1 MSKLKKYISQTQCQI
16 KSFNIQIKIFVII
29 ISVLLLSCDYNK
41 NKESKNGLN
50 YIDVEFERFEKKFFN
65 SSLDSLSNLIDEYPF
80 LFSKRFSLDEW
91 KAIKT
96 DSTRKEIFSKTDSVF
111 KNFESVENGVKKIFT
126 NTKKFFPNFKL
137 PKLITLN
144 NGIDYKYKIIDSD
157 SIVLISLDCYLGENI
172 FYKNIPAHI
181 SKLMV
186 PEFVTIDIS
195 ELISSRYV
203 EIPLDRKFISK
214 IIYHGKL
221 LFLMKE
227 VSGIDPLKLLGFNKN
242 NKDWMIENENN
253 VWKYFVE
260 NDLLFSTQS
269 SLDYRFLANAPFSKF
284 GLSID
289 FESPPMV
296 GRWIGYQIVKSYSKK
311 NKSNLNDLL
320 NQDNYELYLK
330 SNYKPI
336 K

>member
-1 MSKLKKYISQTQCQI
+1 
-16 KSFNIQIKIFVII
+16 
-29 ISVLLLSCDYNK
+29 
-41 NKESKNGLN
+41 
-50 YIDVEFERFEKKFFN
+50 
-65 SSLDSLSNLIDEYPF
+65 
-80 LFSKRFSLDEW
+80 
-91 KAIKT
+91 
-96 DSTRKEIFSKTDSVF
+96 
-111 KNFESVENGVKKIFT
+111 
-126 NTKKFFPNFKL
+126 
-137 PKLITLN
+137 
-144 NGIDYKYKIIDSD
+144 
-157 SIVLISLDCYLGENI
+157 
-172 FYKNIPAHI
+172 
-181 SKLMV
+181 MV

-227 VSGIDPLKLLGFNKN
+227 VSGIDPLKALGFNKN

-320 NQDNYELYLK
+320 SQDNYELYLK
-330 SNYKPI
+330 SNYKPN